1 MTDWLGG
8 YSAVWEVRKV
18 NRDTWEDGDILPLVK
33 SVSIDK
39 SVEGSAPTIESGTMT
54 LDGNGSFDAGWYR
67 ISMIA
72 TQSGSERIPI
82 ATLLFE
88 RASSRTEKSNVEL
101 ECSGRSVLQP
111 VADVKMPIGSYAP
124 AGIDGASFAARLV
137 RSCTPAPV
145 TVDGSF
151 TLVDDYVFDPGCSNL
166 EAAWTVLNAA
176 NWCAQIAG
184 DGSIMIHA
192 KPSEPVLELSRS
204 NAGLLI
210 PGVDDDFNIVGV
222 PNRYYALYGDDV
234 VVFTNEDASSE
245 ASYPARGRW
254 VDVVDTS
261 PALID
266 GENLDMYAQRKLA
279 EASIVLRTFSYD
291 REWWP
296 DVVPNSVVR
305 ASLKNEGIEGDLRV
319 ISQSIECGRG
329 AKVSEVAGMEVR
341 V

>member
-18 NRDTWEDGDILPLVK
+18 NRDTWEDGDLLPLVR

-39 SVEGSAPTIESGTMT
+39 SSDGTAPTIESGTMT

-72 TQSGSERIPI
+72 EQSGRERVPI

-101 ECSGRSVLQP
+101 ECGGRSVLQP
-111 VADVKMPIGSYAP
+111 VADIKMPMGSYAS

-145 TVDGSF
+145 SVEGSF
-151 TLVDDYVFDPGCSNL
+151 TLVDDYVFDPGCTNL

-176 NWCAQIAG
+176 NWCMQISG
-184 DGSIMIHA
+184 SGSIIIHA
-192 KPSEPVLELSRS
+192 KPTEPSLELSRS

-210 PGVDDDFNIVGV
+210 PGVDDDFNIVDV
-222 PNRYYALYGDDV
+222 PNRYYAVNDDDV
-234 VVFTNEDASSE
+234 AVATNEDISSA

-266 GENLDMYAQRKLA
+266 GENLDMYARRKLA
-279 EASIVLRTFSYD
+279 EESIVLRKFSYD

-305 ASLKNEGIEGDLRV
+305 ATLSNEGVEGNLRV
-319 ISQSIECGRG
+319 ISQSIECGKG